1 MSEEKMGAKPEAFS
15 ITRPREG
22 EVPLLYDSPHSG
34 RVYPEDFGHWVD
46 RRLLVGGEDRFVD
59 DLVIDAPSHG
69 VTLMKAL
76 FARTY
81 IDLNRMPD
89 DLDPELLPSD
99 WQEETAPSINSGRG
113 VGLIFRM
120 IGDAVPIYD
129 RALTSLEIGH
139 RIDNYWRPY
148 HSALDAEMQRLRDAH
163 GAVFHINWHSMQS
176 VGNSLAPDPGKHRA
190 DFVLGDFDGQACD
203 AAFTRF
209 AAVTL
214 EELGYTVA
222 INDPYKG
229 AYIVER
235 YGRPADGRH
244 TLQIEINRGL
254 YMDHGTLDRT
264 DGFASLKDNLSLFT
278 EKAAAFVLNPS

>member
-1 MSEEKMGAKPEAFS
+1 MSETSAAAEAKAFS
-15 ITRPREG
+15 IAYPKKG

-34 RVYPEDFGHWVD
+34 RVYPEDFGHSVE

-59 DLVIDAPSHG
+59 DLVIDAPGHG

-89 DLDPELLPSD
+89 DLDPEMLPDD
-99 WQEETAPSINSGRG
+99 WEDDTAPSINSGRG

-129 RALTSLEIGH
+129 RALSSREIRH
-139 RIDNYWRPY
+139 RIDAYWRPY
-148 HSALDAEMQRLRDAH
+148 HAALESEIQRIHDAH
-163 GAVFHINWHSMQS
+163 GSVFHINWHSMQA
-176 VGNSLAPDPGKHRA
+176 VGNALAPDPGRRRA
-190 DFVLGDFDGQACD
+190 DFVLGDMEGQACD
-203 AAFTRF
+203 PAFTRF
-209 AAVTL
+209 VATTL

-235 YGRPADGRH
+235 YGRPQEGRH

-264 DGFASLKDNLSLFT
+264 EGFAELKENLSRFT
-278 EKAAAFVLNPS
+278 EKTAAFVR